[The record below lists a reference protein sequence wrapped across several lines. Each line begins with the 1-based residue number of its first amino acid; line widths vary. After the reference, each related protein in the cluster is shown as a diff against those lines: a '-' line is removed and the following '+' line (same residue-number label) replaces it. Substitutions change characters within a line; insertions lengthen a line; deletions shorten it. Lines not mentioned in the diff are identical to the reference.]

1 MEFNSSKMEKCFAIL
16 GGNKLLKGICDKLQ
30 SYGYFVVVVDWNE
43 KPAVI
48 GDEHIRHD
56 VKDSDTILRIFK
68 DKGYDIDGAIS
79 CIDLAAP
86 SVSAIN
92 KAYGLKSMPE
102 KFDEVLSKEQMAN
115 DWKTAHIFNRISE
128 RSDNISLEEV
138 IELNKKCRIIIKP
151 DVAASS
157 RGITT
162 LEKGSSK
169 EQVVAAMNKAKEAS
183 FNKLCLIEEYIVGRE
198 FTVDMLGDD
207 YGNIVVYGI
216 SVKYHTPYAG
226 KNRCAVKLHWNSN
239 VYDDETYRKIA
250 QRGRECYQAI
260 GLKNSFGHL
269 EIIMKEDGT
278 LTPVEIGAR
287 TSGFIGSHLV
297 SAASGRDYLHDYID
311 MIHGK
316 NIGNEDYIN
325 GPQSAMWYKYNI
337 PEGYKCVKKV
347 ALSDFLDPHI
357 TIMYHDHGGLQVGE
371 TFGPIIDD
379 NTCDKEGYEMMC
391 GPKTVL
397 TYENIRKSELEFLK
411 AFCNYSE
418 SLAFED

>member
-1 MEFNSSKMEKCFAIL
+1 MKKVFAIL

-30 SYGYFVVVVDWNE
+30 SYGYYVVVVDWNE

-48 GDEHIRHD
+48 GDLHIRED
-56 VKDSDTILRIFK
+56 VKDPETILRIFK
-68 DKGYDIDGAIS
+68 ERGYNIDGAIS

-102 KFDEVLSKEQMAN
+102 KYNKVLSKEQMAS
-115 DWKTAHIFNRISE
+115 DWKAAGIFNRISE
-128 RSDNISLEEV
+128 RSDSFNMEEV
-138 IELNKKCRIIIKP
+138 VELNKKYRIIIKP

-162 LEKGSSK
+162 LEKNSTK
-169 EQVVAAMNKAKEAS
+169 EQIVEAMNKAKDAS
-183 FNKLCLIEEYIVGRE
+183 FNKLCLIEEYVVGRE

-207 YGNIVVYGI
+207 YGNVVVYGI

-239 VYDDETYRKIA
+239 IYPDEVYRAIA

-278 LTPVEIGAR
+278 LTPIEIGAR

-297 SAASGRDYLHDYID
+297 SAASERDYLHDYID
-311 MIHGK
+311 MLHGK
-316 NIGNEDYIN
+316 NIGNEDHIN
-325 GPQSAMWYKYNI
+325 GTQSAMWYKYNI
-337 PEGYKCVKKV
+337 PAGCTCVRKTSI
-347 ALSDFLDPHI
+347 ADYLDSRI
-357 TIMYHDHGGLQVGE
+357 TVMYNDHGGLQVGE
-371 TFGPIIDD
+371 TYGPIIDD
-379 NTCDKEGYEMMC
+379 NTCDKEGYEMLS
-391 GPKTVL
+391 GPKEVL
-397 TYENIRKSELEFLK
+397 TYENIRKSEQEFLK
-411 AFCNYSE
+411 TFCNYTE
-418 SLAFED
+418 QLAFED

>member
-1 MEFNSSKMEKCFAIL
+1 MEKCFSIL

-30 SYGYFVVVVDWNE
+30 SYGYYVVVVDWNE
-43 KPAVI
+43 KPAVV
-48 GDEHIRHD
+48 GDVHIRHD
-56 VKDSDTILRIFK
+56 VKDHETILRIFK
-68 DKGYDIDGAIS
+68 ERGYGIDGAIS

-92 KAYGLKSMPE
+92 KAYGLKYMPE
-102 KFDEVLSKEQMAN
+102 KYNVVLSKEQMAT
-115 DWKTAHIFNRISE
+115 DWKAAGIFNRISE
-128 RSDNISLEEV
+128 RSDLISFEEV
-138 IELNKKCRIIIKP
+138 VELNKKYRIIIKP

-162 LEKGSSK
+162 LGKNSSM
-169 EQVVAAMNKAKEAS
+169 EQIVEAMTIAKEAS
-183 FNKLCLIEEYIVGRE
+183 FNKLCLIEEYVIGRE

-207 YGNIVVYGI
+207 YGNVVVYGI

-226 KNRCAVKLHWNSN
+226 KNRCAVKLHWNSD
-239 VYDDETYRKIA
+239 VYDDETYKMIA

-311 MIHGK
+311 MLHGK
-316 NIGNEDYIN
+316 NIGNQDHIN
-325 GPQSAMWYKYNI
+325 GTQSAMWYKYNI
-337 PEGYKCVKKV
+337 PAGYTCVKETSM
-347 ALSDFLDPHI
+347 ADFFDPQI
-357 TIMYHDHGGLQVGE
+357 TVMYNDHGGLKQGE

-379 NTCDKEGYEMMC
+379 NTCDKEGYEMIQ
-391 GPKTVL
+391 GPKSVL
-397 TYENIRKSELEFLK
+397 TYDNIRKAEQAFLK
-411 AFCNYSE
+411 AFCNYTD

>member
-1 MEFNSSKMEKCFAIL
+1 MNKQFAIL
-16 GGNKLLKGICDKLQ
+16 GGNKLLRGICDKLQ
-30 SYGYFVVVVDWNE
+30 SYGYYVVVVDWNE
-43 KPAVI
+43 KPAVV
-48 GDEHIRHD
+48 GDMHIRED
-56 VKDSDTILRIFK
+56 VKDSETILRIFK
-68 DKGYDIDGAIS
+68 ERGYDIDGAIS

-92 KAYGLKSMPE
+92 KAYGLKYMPE
-102 KFDEVLSKEQMAN
+102 KYNEVLSKERMAS
-115 DWKTAHIFNRISE
+115 DWKAAGIFNRISE
-128 RSDNISLEEV
+128 RSDAISLEDIV
-138 IELNKKCRIIIKP
+138 ELNKKYRVIIKP

-162 LEKGSSK
+162 LEKDSTK
-169 EQVVAAMNKAKEAS
+169 EQIIEAMNKAKEAS
-183 FNKLCLIEEYIVGRE
+183 FNKLCLIEEYVVGRE

-207 YGNIVVYGI
+207 Y
-216 SVKYHTPYAG
+216 KYHTQYAG

-239 VYDDETYRKIA
+239 VYSDEVYKAIA
-250 QRGRECYQAI
+250 DRGRECYRAI

-311 MIHGK
+311 MLHGK
-316 NIGNEDYIN
+316 NIGDADYIN
-325 GPQSAMWYKYNI
+325 GTQSAMWYKYNI
-337 PEGYKCVKKV
+337 PEGCTCVKKT
-347 ALSDFLDPHI
+347 ALSEFLDPQI

-371 TFGPIIDD
+371 TYGPIIDD

-397 TYENIRKSELEFLK
+397 TYENVRKSELEFLK
-411 AFCNYSE
+411 SFCNYSE
-418 SLAFED
+418 PLAFED

>member
-1 MEFNSSKMEKCFAIL
+1 MKQYFAIL
-16 GGNKLLKGICDKLQ
+16 GGNKLLKGICDLLQ
-30 SYGYFVVVVDWNE
+30 SYGYIVVVVDWNE

-48 GDEHIRHD
+48 GDIHIKHD
-56 VKDSDTILRIFK
+56 VKDYETILRIFK
-68 DKGYDIDGAIS
+68 TRGYDIYGAIS

-102 KFDEVLSKEQMAN
+102 KYNVVLSKEQMAK
-115 DWKTAHIFNRISE
+115 DWKAAGIFNRFSE
-128 RSDNISLEEV
+128 RSDNITLEDV
-138 IELNKKCRIIIKP
+138 VTLNKKGRIIIKP

-162 LEKGSSK
+162 LDPSSSQD
-169 EQVVAAMNKAKEAS
+169 EIIQAMNIAKEAS
-183 FNKLCLIEEYIVGRE
+183 FNKLCLVEEYVVGRE

-207 YGNIVVYGI
+207 YGNVVVYGI

-239 VYDDETYRKIA
+239 VYSDEVYKNIA

-269 EIIMKEDGT
+269 EMIMKEDGT

-297 SAASGRDYLHDYID
+297 SAASEKDYLHDYID
-311 MIHGK
+311 MLHGK
-316 NIGNEDYIN
+316 NIGNEDHIN
-325 GPQSAMWYKYNI
+325 GTQSAMWYKYNI
-337 PEGYKCVKKV
+337 PEGQTCVKDTSL
-347 ALSDFLDPHI
+347 ADFLDPQI
-357 TIMYHDHGGLQVGE
+357 TVMYNDHGGLQVGE
-371 TFGPIIDD
+371 TYGPIVDD
-379 NTCDKEGYEMMC
+379 NTCDREGYEMIR
-391 GPKTVL
+391 GPKAVL
-397 TYENIRKSELEFLK
+397 TYENIRKSEAQFLK
-411 AFCNYSE
+411 AFCNYNE
-418 SLAFED
+418 PLAFED

>member
-1 MEFNSSKMEKCFAIL
+1 MNKQFAIL
-16 GGNKLLKGICDKLQ
+16 GGNKLLRGICDKLQ
-30 SYGYFVVVVDWNE
+30 SYGYYVVVVDWNE
-43 KPAVI
+43 KPAVA
-48 GDEHIRHD
+48 GDLHIRED
-56 VKDSDTILRIFK
+56 VKDSETILRIFK
-68 DKGYDIDGAIS
+68 ERGYNIDGAIS

-102 KFDEVLSKEQMAN
+102 KYNVVLSKEQMAT
-115 DWKTAHIFNRISE
+115 DWKAAGIFNRISE
-128 RSDNISLEEV
+128 RSDAISIEDV
-138 IELNKKCRIIIKP
+138 VELNKKYRIIIKP

-162 LEKGSSK
+162 LEKDTTK
-169 EQVVAAMNKAKEAS
+169 EHIIEAMNKAKEAS
-183 FNKLCLIEEYIVGRE
+183 FNKLCLIEEYVVGRE

-207 YGNIVVYGI
+207 YGNVVVYGI

-239 VYDDETYRKIA
+239 VYSEEVYKAIA
-250 QRGRECYQAI
+250 ERGRECYRAI
-260 GLKNSFGHL
+260 GLRNSFGHL

-311 MIHGK
+311 MLHGK
-316 NIGNEDYIN
+316 NIGNADYIN
-325 GPQSAMWYKYNI
+325 GTQSAMWYKYNI
-337 PEGYKCVKKV
+337 PEGCTCVKKT
-347 ALSDFLDPHI
+347 ALSEFLDPQI

-371 TFGPIIDD
+371 TYGPIIDD

-397 TYENIRKSELEFLK
+397 TYENVRKSELEFLK
-411 AFCNYSE
+411 SFCNYSE
-418 SLAFED
+418 PLAFED

>member
-1 MEFNSSKMEKCFAIL
+1 MNKQFAIL
-16 GGNKLLKGICDKLQ
+16 GGNKLLRGICDKLQ
-30 SYGYFVVVVDWNE
+30 SYGYYVVVVDWNE
-43 KPAVI
+43 KPAVV
-48 GDEHIRHD
+48 GDMHIRED
-56 VKDSDTILRIFK
+56 VKDSETILRIFK
-68 DKGYDIDGAIS
+68 ERGYDIDGAIS

-92 KAYGLKSMPE
+92 KAYGLKYMPE
-102 KFDEVLSKEQMAN
+102 KYNEVLSKERMAS
-115 DWKTAHIFNRISE
+115 DWKAAGIFNRISE
-128 RSDNISLEEV
+128 RSDAISLEDIV
-138 IELNKKCRIIIKP
+138 ELNKKYRVIIKP

-162 LEKGSSK
+162 LEKDSTK
-169 EQVVAAMNKAKEAS
+169 EQIIEAMNKAKEAS
-183 FNKLCLIEEYIVGRE
+183 FNKLCLIEEYVVGRE

-207 YGNIVVYGI
+207 YGNVVVYGI

-239 VYDDETYRKIA
+239 VYSDEVYKAIA
-250 QRGRECYQAI
+250 DRGRECYRAI

-311 MIHGK
+311 MLHGK
-316 NIGNEDYIN
+316 NIGDADYIN
-325 GPQSAMWYKYNI
+325 GTQSAMWYKYNI
-337 PEGYKCVKKV
+337 PEGCTCVKKT
-347 ALSDFLDPHI
+347 ALSEFLDPQI

-371 TFGPIIDD
+371 TYGPIIDD

-397 TYENIRKSELEFLK
+397 TYENVRKSELEFLK
-411 AFCNYSE
+411 SFCNYSE
-418 SLAFED
+418 PLAFED

>member
-1 MEFNSSKMEKCFAIL
+1 MNKQFAIL
-16 GGNKLLKGICDKLQ
+16 GGNKLLRGICDKLQ
-30 SYGYFVVVVDWNE
+30 SYGYYVVVVDWNE
-43 KPAVI
+43 KPAVV
-48 GDEHIRHD
+48 GDMHIRED
-56 VKDSDTILRIFK
+56 VKDSETILRIFK
-68 DKGYDIDGAIS
+68 ERGYDMDGAIS

-92 KAYGLKSMPE
+92 KAYGLKYMPE
-102 KFDEVLSKEQMAN
+102 KYNVVLSKEQMAS
-115 DWKTAHIFNRISE
+115 DWKAAGIFNRISE
-128 RSDNISLEEV
+128 RSDAINLEDV
-138 IELNKKCRIIIKP
+138 IELNKKYRIIIKP

-162 LEKGSSK
+162 LEKDSTK
-169 EQVVAAMNKAKEAS
+169 EQIIEAMNKAKDAS
-183 FNKLCLIEEYIVGRE
+183 FNNLCLIEEYVVGRE

-207 YGNIVVYGI
+207 YGNVVVYGI

-239 VYDDETYRKIA
+239 VYSDEVYKAIA
-250 QRGRECYQAI
+250 DRGRECYRAI

-269 EIIMKEDGT
+269 EIIMKEDGA

-297 SAASGRDYLHDYID
+297 SAASERDYLHDYID
-311 MIHGK
+311 MLHGK
-316 NIGNEDYIN
+316 NIGDEDHIN
-325 GPQSAMWYKYNI
+325 GARSAMWYKYNI
-337 PEGYKCVKKV
+337 PEGCTCVKKT
-347 ALSDFLDPHI
+347 ALSEFLDPQI
-357 TIMYHDHGGLQVGE
+357 TVMYHDHGGLQVGE
-371 TFGPIIDD
+371 TYGPIIDD

-391 GPKTVL
+391 GPKAVL

>member
-1 MEFNSSKMEKCFAIL
+1 MEQKCFAIL
-16 GGNKLLKGICDKLQ
+16 GGNKLLRGICDKLQ
-30 SYGYFVVVVDWNE
+30 SFGYYVVVVDWNE
-43 KPAVI
+43 KPAVV
-48 GDEHIRHD
+48 GDLHIQHD
-56 VKDSDTILRIFK
+56 VKDSEAILRIFK
-68 DKGYDIDGAIS
+68 ERGFAIDGAIS
-79 CIDLAAP
+79 CIDLAVP

-92 KAYGLKSMPE
+92 KAYGLKFMPE
-102 KFDEVLSKEQMAN
+102 KYNNVLTKEQMAN
-115 DWKTAHIFNRISE
+115 GWKAAGIFNRFSE
-128 RSDNISLEEV
+128 RSDMISLDEV
-138 IELNKKCRIIIKP
+138 IELNKKYRIIIKP

-162 LEKGSSK
+162 LEKNSTK
-169 EQVVAAMNKAKEAS
+169 EQIVEAMSISKKAS
-183 FNKLCLIEEYIVGRE
+183 FNKLCLLEEYVVGRE

-207 YGNIVVYGI
+207 YDNVVVYGI

-226 KNRCAVKLHWNSN
+226 KNRCAVKLHWNSDI
-239 VYDDETYRKIA
+239 YDDETYKMIA

-311 MIHGK
+311 MLHGK

-325 GPQSAMWYKYNI
+325 GTQSAMWYKYNI
-337 PEGYKCVKKV
+337 PAGRICMKKTSM
-347 ALSDFLDPHI
+347 ADFLDPQI
-357 TIMYHDHGGLQVGE
+357 TVMYNDHSGLQEGI
-371 TFGPIIDD
+371 TYGPIIDD

-391 GPKTVL
+391 GPKAVL
-397 TYENIRKSELEFLK
+397 TYDNIRKSEQEFLK

-418 SLAFED
+418 PLAFED

>member
-1 MEFNSSKMEKCFAIL
+1 MNKQFAIL
-16 GGNKLLKGICDKLQ
+16 GGNKLLRGICDKLQ
-30 SYGYFVVVVDWNE
+30 SYGYYVVVVDWNE
-43 KPAVI
+43 KPAVV
-48 GDEHIRHD
+48 GDMHIRED
-56 VKDSDTILRIFK
+56 VKDSETILRIFK
-68 DKGYDIDGAIS
+68 ERGYDIDGAIS

-92 KAYGLKSMPE
+92 KAYGLKYMPE
-102 KFDEVLSKEQMAN
+102 KYNEVLSKERMAS
-115 DWKTAHIFNRISE
+115 DWKAAGIFNRISE
-128 RSDNISLEEV
+128 RSDAISLEDIV
-138 IELNKKCRIIIKP
+138 ELNKKYRVIIKP

-162 LEKGSSK
+162 LEKDSTK
-169 EQVVAAMNKAKEAS
+169 EQIIEAMNKAKEAS
-183 FNKLCLIEEYIVGRE
+183 FNKLCLIEEYVVGRE

-207 YGNIVVYGI
+207 YVNVVVYGI
-216 SVKYHTPYAG
+216 SVKYHTQYAG

-239 VYDDETYRKIA
+239 VYSDEVYKAIA
-250 QRGRECYQAI
+250 DRGRECYRAI

-311 MIHGK
+311 MLHGK
-316 NIGNEDYIN
+316 NIGDADYIN
-325 GPQSAMWYKYNI
+325 GTQSAMWYKYNI
-337 PEGYKCVKKV
+337 PEGCTCVKKT
-347 ALSDFLDPHI
+347 ALSEFLDPQI

-371 TFGPIIDD
+371 TYGPIIDD

-397 TYENIRKSELEFLK
+397 TYENVRKSELEFLK
-411 AFCNYSE
+411 SFCNYSE
-418 SLAFED
+418 PLAFED